1 MLKLDSRSAQS
12 TIAPTR
18 PNKASTPTQRTE
30 STTATAKLTAQTT
43 STTLLPP
50 SSTSPST
57 PNSGTG
63 PMPPVTR
70 NQATWERVLLM
81 PELAFALQC
90 FLDRSHLADAS
101 RVCQTWHHVWTP
113 FLWKHLSLPR
123 PRPRPLAP
131 FSSNSSSASSK
142 STKTTA
148 LSQRRHSYRT
158 SISDNSDNNHEEFAY
173 TLSPA
178 CLATFGHLVMRLDA
192 SWLTI
197 PELLRISTYCL
208 QLRALKLSDC
218 PLPTKTLSTL
228 LQSLKRLSRLSLD
241 IPLHDYSADEA
252 QGDDDEGAAEAEHRD
267 EDERTRGRIFHRDEL
282 GENEIMKAV
291 EIYASSETLEYL
303 ELTFQSSVRISVK
316 AICSLLKHQRSLRTF
331 KLVDADIEDPQASRR
346 RGPKMKKKKDKG
358 DHRKQGGRRGDRSHQ
373 GNNSSG
379 EASSV
384 AIASS
389 GTGTMVTGSSS
400 ASSMASPGSSS
411 PSLPPSPSPSPS
423 LCPSISDYDDSGDG
437 GTESPPPEGKETKT
451 TFGLHFFS
459 ISSSHASDS
468 SLTHILERCPKL
480 RALHLHSCDTITD
493 QSLQSVVQH
502 CPQLES
508 ISLSSCK
515 GLTTQGLNQFFSA
528 KGGKAV
534 DPLASVSAG
543 AVAGSPLVH
552 VHLCDLAALHDETLE
567 ILAVCHGGSLL
578 KLAIYFCAFVTDRGV
593 IALLTTCSQLRV
605 FGLQAYGMTPAIFE
619 KPWASSRTIE
629 QLDLQGV
636 FKKVILDPTG
646 AAAANNFSAVAMW
659 RDHQARIDGFEITK
673 ARLVT
678 LDRLKN
684 LRLAAGGIGKEV
696 LSGFSNPHQRIEVLH
711 LYGLQSTQ
719 VDTLPWTAIRTC
731 YPYLRQVYCGVI
743 GVIRKSIR
751 DELVRLNVEL
761 LASSSIPDLAFENNF
776 DD

>member
-1 MLKLDSRSAQS
+1 MLSGPLPPRRRLSSLSDMAPRLDA
-12 TIAPTR
+12 IPM
-18 PNKASTPTQRTE
+18 E
-30 STTATAKLTAQTT
+30 T
-43 STTLLPP
+43 SLPP
-50 SSTSPST
+50 S
-57 PNSGTG
+57 
-63 PMPPVTR
+63 
-70 NQATWERVLLM
+70 
-81 PELAFALQC
+81 
-90 FLDRSHLADAS
+90 
-101 RVCQTWHHVWTP
+101 
-113 FLWKHLSLPR
+113 
-123 PRPRPLAP
+123 
-131 FSSNSSSASSK
+131 
-142 STKTTA
+142 TKT
-148 LSQRRHSYRT
+148 
-158 SISDNSDNNHEEFAY
+158 SDNSDNNHEEFAY

-178 CLATFGHLVMRLDA
+178 CLAPFGHLVMRLDA

-218 PLPTKTLSTL
+218 PLPTKALSTL

-252 QGDDDEGAAEAEHRD
+252 QGDDDEGAAEAAAAAAEHRD

-303 ELTFQSSVRISVK
+303 ELTFQSSVRISVR
-316 AICSLLKHQRSLRTF
+316 AICSLLRHQRRLRTF
-331 KLVDADIEDPQASRR
+331 KLVDADIEDPQVSRR
-346 RGPKMKKKKDKG
+346 QGPKMKKKKDKG
-358 DHRKQGGRRGDRSHQ
+358 DHRQQGGRRGDRSHQ

-379 EASSV
+379 EASS
-384 AIASS
+384 AAAASS
-389 GTGTMVTGSSS
+389 GAATMVTGSSA

-451 TFGLHFFS
+451 T
-459 ISSSHASDS
+459 
-468 SLTHILERCPKL
+468 
-480 RALHLHSCDTITD
+480 
-493 QSLQSVVQH
+493 
-502 CPQLES
+502 
-508 ISLSSCK
+508 CK

-534 DPLASVSAG
+534 EPMASVSAG
-543 AVAGSPLVH
+543 VVAGSPLVH

-567 ILAVCHGGSLL
+567 ILA
-578 KLAIYFCAFVTDRGV
+578 
-593 IALLTTCSQLRV
+593 
-605 FGLQAYGMTPAIFE
+605 AYGMTPAIFE

>member
-1 MLKLDSRSAQS
+1 
-12 TIAPTR
+12 
-18 PNKASTPTQRTE
+18 
-30 STTATAKLTAQTT
+30 
-43 STTLLPP
+43 
-50 SSTSPST
+50 
-57 PNSGTG
+57 
-63 PMPPVTR
+63 
-70 NQATWERVLLM
+70 
-81 PELAFALQC
+81 
-90 FLDRSHLADAS
+90 
-101 RVCQTWHHVWTP
+101 
-113 FLWKHLSLPR
+113 
-123 PRPRPLAP
+123 
-131 FSSNSSSASSK
+131 
-142 STKTTA
+142 
-148 LSQRRHSYRT
+148 
-158 SISDNSDNNHEEFAY
+158 
-173 TLSPA
+173 
-178 CLATFGHLVMRLDA
+178 MRLDA

-218 PLPTKTLSTL
+218 PLPTKALSTL

-316 AICSLLKHQRSLRTF
+316 AICSLLRHQRSLRTF

-379 EASSV
+379 EASS
-384 AIASS
+384 AAAASS
-389 GTGTMVTGSSS
+389 GTATMVTGSSA
-400 ASSMASPGSSS
+400 ASSMASLGSSS

-534 DPLASVSAG
+534 EPLASVSAG

-619 KPWASSRTIE
+619 KPW
-629 QLDLQGV
+629 
-636 FKKVILDPTG
+636 
-646 AAAANNFSAVAMW
+646 
-659 RDHQARIDGFEITK
+659 IDGFEITK